1 MSNLS
6 QRETTRDLVGLAIA
20 GVEEEEEEEEEAE
33 EAEEAAGRV
42 EEGLGV
48 VGTVA
53 AGRDRVGASGPW
65 AISKEAAVSL
75 QSMDR
80 RSR

>member
-1 MSNLS
+1 
-6 QRETTRDLVGLAIA
+6 VGLAIA